1 MRYFKYTPMI
11 WAVLGLLFAAF
22 VSAADFLDPEQAFQL
37 KAERQDAHTVKL
49 EWRIAP
55 GYKLYR
61 EQFQF
66 SSEKEKL
73 GKPVFPAGERKYD
86 ENLGQEVETYHD
98 RVAVILPLATAPESF
113 DLNVRYQGC
122 AEAGL
127 CYPPITKTLSIAAAA
142 PAAPTDSAAA
152 AAEKPAVENA
162 IQRTDAA
169 PANED
174 DGAFAERTLKSGSLL
189 RIGLVFLAFGLL
201 LSLTPCV
208 LPMVP
213 ILSSIIIGEDV
224 QSKRRGFL
232 LALSYSLGMA
242 MVYTSLGVAAG
253 LAGEGLAGA
262 LQKPWVL
269 VTFAML
275 MVLLAL
281 SMFDIYQLQLPAS
294 LQTRL
299 TLASD
304 RQRGGR
310 FAGVFVMGAI
320 SALIVGPC
328 VAAPLAGALVYIS
341 QTRDVL
347 IGGWALFFMAVG
359 MSAPLLLTGLS
370 AGALLPRAGAW
381 MSEVKHA
388 FGLVLIGVAIW
399 MVHPV
404 LPDWAVLLAWG
415 AYAILCAVFL
425 HAFEALPAK
434 AGVGARFAKAAGL
447 LFLVI
452 GALELVGA
460 ASGGQDALQP
470 LSHIRVSGNS
480 GDAIEAGPAFTRIHS
495 IVELERT
502 LKASTAPVMLD
513 FYADWCVACKEM
525 ERMTFR
531 NAGVAQQLGKVV
543 LLQADVTEG
552 TPEERALM
560 KRFNLYGPPGIIF
573 FNPVGKEVPQS
584 RVIGYLEPGA
594 FLAHIKQHLADYLN

>member
-1 MRYFKYTPMI
+1 MHKSKYLHLI
-11 WAVLGLLFAAF
+11 WIMWTLLHVAAA
-22 VSAADFLDPEQAFQL
+22 SAADFLDPDQAFRL
-37 KAERQDAHTVKL
+37 KAERLDSQTVRL
-49 EWRIAP
+49 QWEIAA

-61 EQFQF
+61 ERIHVSAEQAQ
-66 SSEKEKL
+66 L
-73 GKPVFPAGERKYD
+73 GTPIFPDGERKFD
-86 ENLGQEVETYHD
+86 DNLGQVVETYHD
-98 RVAVILPLATAPESF
+98 QATVIVPVSPSATAF
-113 DLNVRYQGC
+113 DLQVRYQGC

-127 CYPPITKTLSIAAAA
+127 CYPPISKTLAIAALQPSEEAR
-142 PAAPTDSAAA
+142 PGSPTSENMQAN
-152 AAEKPAVENA
+152 AVS
-162 IQRTDAA
+162 RS
-169 PANED
+169 NED
-174 DGAFAERTLKSGSLL
+174 EGAFAQRTLKSGSLL

-213 ILSSIIIGEDV
+213 ILSSIIIGEGV

-242 MVYTSLGVAAG
+242 LVYTSMGVAAG

-269 VTFAML
+269 VTFALL

-281 SMFDIYQLQLPAS
+281 SMFDVYQLQLPAT

-304 RQRGGR
+304 RQKGGR
-310 FAGVFVMGAI
+310 LAGVFVMGAI

-328 VAAPLAGALVYIS
+328 VAAPLAGALVYIG
-341 QTRDVL
+341 QTRDVML
-347 IGGWALFFMAVG
+347 GGWALFFMALG

-381 MSEVKHA
+381 MNEVKHA

-404 LPDWAVLLAWG
+404 LPEWVVLSAWG
-415 AYAILCAVFL
+415 GYAIVCAVFL

-447 LFLVI
+447 LFLLV
-452 GALELVGA
+452 GALELTGA
-460 ASGGQDALQP
+460 ASGGQDVLQP
-470 LSHIRVSGNS
+470 LSHIRVSGKPE
-480 GDAIEAGPAFTRIHS
+480 GREEASLQFTRIHT
-495 IVELERT
+495 VTELERT
-502 LKASTAPVMLD
+502 LKTASGPVMLD

-525 ERMTFR
+525 EHMTFS
-531 NAGVAQQLGKVV
+531 NAEVARQLGKVV
-543 LLQADVTEG
+543 LLQADVTAN

-560 KRFNLYGPPGIIF
+560 KRFNLYGPPGIVF
-573 FNPVGKEVPQS
+573 FNHAGKEVPQS

-594 FLAHIKQHLADYLN
+594 FLAHIKQHLTDSLN